1 MLVSGGSRTGMMG
14 AAAEAARVGG
24 ARTLGV
30 TTEALAALEVADV
43 LLVAPDMGSRKN
55 LIIEQS
61 DAFVVLP
68 GGLGTLD
75 ELFEVWTT
83 AALGLHHKPVV
94 LLDPDGFYDHLL
106 KWLTPL
112 VATGFVKRTSLE
124 KLIVAK
130 SIDDALD
137 AIDHR
142 VRSGQQS
149 LLDDL

>member
-1 MLVSGGSRTGMMG
+1 
-14 AAAEAARVGG
+14 
-24 ARTLGV
+24 V
-30 TTEALAALEVADV
+30 TTEALAGLEVADADADV
-43 LLVAPDMGSRKN
+43 LLVAPDMGSRKD
-55 LIIEQS
+55 LIIGQS

-83 AALGLHHKPVV
+83 AALGVVHHKPIV
-94 LLDPDGFYDHLL
+94 LLDPEGFYDHLL
-106 KWLTPL
+106 KWLAPL
-112 VATGFVKRTSLE
+112 VATGFVKRTALE

-130 SIDDALD
+130 SVDDALD